1 MPHASERG
9 HCSARRTG
17 QERVRGGV
25 EDHGLAILGDITKD
39 ELVLGPVSIVGI
51 VLGGDDQS
59 CEEEVGWGVNES
71 RLALS
76 A

>member
-1 MPHASERG
+1 M
-9 HCSARRTG
+9 
-17 QERVRGGV
+17 